1 MPLVTL
7 VLVALPLLAG
17 AGVPAIPQAAEPL
30 PNIDTATSANGVVAL
45 PQSVSP
51 AIRGVFAKY
60 TKVVAPNGK
69 PIHILAQDGWSDA
82 RIVKARN
89 VLEHI
94 LRDVPGTRY
103 GSDKRIV
110 ANAMADNRATLTLF
124 RTEPDMRAAFR
135 GPLRQVDLGMQ
146 DLRANE
152 APVEGHEDYMAH
164 RTRDASYEEVLHM
177 VHDYGI
183 KPALPQMQEE
193 LRRITHAA
201 MDRGLWRGNQDDLE
215 NEPNEYFAAIYDNYL
230 DLWTV
235 PPTVYEGRPIPEG
248 RNPAGT
254 SHFGGYGA
262 AGRERM
268 RGSDPEGLAILQEF
282 FPPFLTYTPEMPA
295 DFEGTFSMQHDA
307 SLRYTTKSQHLK
319 NARLTGSNNAGL
331 TGNGWDNQLNGNDG
345 DNTLRGNAGDDV
357 LDGGRGRDTAV
368 YEGNADEYD
377 VVHDGA
383 SIRVIDHHVDRDGS
397 DLLLGIERIAF
408 ADEASSL
415 QDLAIAALLPKRV
428 DVFGIPVHA
437 TAAAGDDKVL
447 HAAAVLAQYLDNDE
461 DGRPDD
467 ESLVGALLE
476 HDGRIFMAVDRSE
489 LDAIFEQLEAA
500 WPGTLD
506 KTAWHLNQDEITG
519 PNWIWQNL
527 QAEETQLNNGDG
539 GRFDGAL
546 EEILHMITHVGLAN
560 AYPEAFAEAPGSRL
574 ADAMDMARGGQF
586 LGVPDRY
593 PGNAAYSYYDE
604 TCVYQCQAT
613 EYIYWSMTSL
623 LGGQEFEGRPEDIGQ
638 EWRLNTAERLRS
650 GNAEMHAL
658 LTDAAFRLP
667 TRLPDGN
674 YSGRPLAIKSS
685 APTTGRAVYA
695 DLLALF
701 EEFRAFLNAERS
713 GGVPDL
719 SAAAMAG
726 QYGELKRYQRRL
738 AAIDPGDWP
747 IPQQVDY
754 QLVRA
759 EMNGL
764 EFRHRVLVPWSLDP
778 GFYNDALPRT
788 RLRGDGPLS
797 SERREALQDRLQ
809 SVGGILQQARVNLDD
824 LSAVAG
830 DLGTLAVLSLGDSRA
845 GYESLRAPLAEHHPE
860 LIADLDAALTAID
873 AYIGWIEAN
882 KHRMTARA
890 GVGKDNYNW
899 LLKNVYLFP
908 YTWEEVRTIVELEDN
923 RVITYQR
930 LEENRNRDVPAIE
943 PVQSQA
949 EYKASVSGAIDHLM
963 DFLREEEIFTVNDY
977 LTPDEYFGSWHGFD
991 NPWPEKHDYFFNF
1004 SHREPLMEETHEM
1017 VGHHFDGLRSR
1028 NDDRLIRGGRRPFKI
1043 GTARGEGFAFALEE
1057 LLMHAGYLDERNPH
1071 GREIAYEQSAFRTV
1085 RALSD
1090 IYMHSGDWTL
1100 ADAME
1105 FCVAN
1110 APHGELLDGSH
1121 HLWFELDTTLRG
1133 VGHHMLMVVGKVQFM
1148 KLFRDRAN
1156 QLGDEFKLGAF
1167 LDGVLDTGSIP
1178 WSLIRWE
1185 MTGLD
1190 DEIRRLTSP

>member
-1 MPLVTL
+1 MPLVAT
-7 VLVALPLLAG
+7 VLVVLTMLAG
-17 AGVPAIPQAAEPL
+17 AVAVGAPQATEPL
-30 PNIDTATSANGVVAL
+30 PDIDTSTSANGVVAL
-45 PQSVSP
+45 PQTVSP
-51 AIRGVFAKY
+51 VIREVFAKY

-94 LRDVPGTRY
+94 LRDVPGTKY
-103 GSDKRIV
+103 GADKRIV

-135 GPLRQVDLGMQ
+135 GPLRDVELGMQ

-183 KPALPQMQEE
+183 KPALPEMQEE
-193 LRRITHAA
+193 LRRITRAA

-235 PPTVYEGRPIPEG
+235 PPTVYEGRPIDPD
-248 RNPAGT
+248 RIPAGT

-262 AGRERM
+262 RGRHGLRL
-268 RGSDPEGLAILQEF
+268 SDPEGLAILQEF
-282 FPPFLTYTPEMPA
+282 FPPFLTYTPELPA
-295 DFEGTFSMQHDA
+295 EFEGTFSMQRDG
-307 SLRYTTKSQHLK
+307 SLRYTAKSQHLK
-319 NARLTGSNNAGL
+319 NATL
-331 TGNGWDNQLNGNDG
+331 TGNNDAGLIGNAWDNQLTGNSG
-345 DNTLRGNAGDDV
+345 DNTLRGNAGADL
-357 LDGGRGRDTAV
+357 LDGGHGTDTAV

-377 VVHDGA
+377 VARDGA
-383 SIRVIDHHVDRDGS
+383 TIRVTDRRIDRDGS
-397 DLLLGIERIAF
+397 DLLLNIERLAF
-408 ADEASSL
+408 ADGTVSL
-415 QDLAIAALLPKRV
+415 QDLAS
-428 DVFGIPVHA
+428 
-437 TAAAGDDKVL
+437 AAGP
-447 HAAAVLAQYLDNDE
+447 A
-461 DGRPDD
+461 
-467 ESLVGALLE
+467 S
-476 HDGRIFMAVDRSE
+476 
-489 LDAIFEQLEAA
+489 
-500 WPGTLD
+500 
-506 KTAWHLNQDEITG
+506 
-519 PNWIWQNL
+519 
-527 QAEETQLNNGDG
+527 
-539 GRFDGAL
+539 
-546 EEILHMITHVGLAN
+546 
-560 AYPEAFAEAPGSRL
+560 
-574 ADAMDMARGGQF
+574 
-586 LGVPDRY
+586 
-593 PGNAAYSYYDE
+593 
-604 TCVYQCQAT
+604 
-613 EYIYWSMTSL
+613 
-623 LGGQEFEGRPEDIGQ
+623 
-638 EWRLNTAERLRS
+638 
-650 GNAEMHAL
+650 
-658 LTDAAFRLP
+658 
-667 TRLPDGN
+667 
-674 YSGRPLAIKSS
+674 
-685 APTTGRAVYA
+685 YA
-695 DLLALF
+695 DLLGLF
-701 EEFRAFLNAERS
+701 EDFRAFLAAQRVE
-713 GGVPDL
+713 GVPDY
-719 SAAAMAG
+719 SASAMAD
-726 QYGELKRYQRRL
+726 QFEELKQYQQRL
-738 AAIDPGDWP
+738 AAMDPGDWS
-747 IPQQVDY
+747 ISQQVDY

-764 EFRHRVLVPWSLDP
+764 EFRHRVLVPWLLDP

-788 RLRGDGPLS
+788 RLRGDG
-797 SERREALQDRLQ
+797 ALTEEQRATLRDRLR
-809 SVGGILQQARVNLDD
+809 SVGGILEQARVDLDD

-830 DLGTLAVLSLGDSRA
+830 DLGTLAVLSLGDTRA
-845 GYESLRAPLAEHHPE
+845 AYESLRARLAEHHPE
-860 LIADLDAALTAID
+860 LVADLEAALAAID
-873 AYIGWIEAN
+873 GYIGWIEAN

-949 EYKASVSGAIDHLM
+949 EYKASVSAAIDHLM
-963 DFLREEEIFTVNDY
+963 DFLRDQEIFTVNDY

-1028 NDDRLIRGGRRPFKI
+1028 NDDRPIRGGRRPFKI

-1057 LLMHAGYLDERNPH
+1057 LLMHAGYLDGRNPH

-1133 VGHHMLMVVGKVQFM
+1133 VGHHMLMVVGKVQFI

-1156 QLGDEFKLGAF
+1156 QLGDEFKLSEF
-1167 LDGVLDTGSIP
+1167 LDEVLDTGSIP

-1190 DEIRRLTSP
+1190 DEIRQLTSG

>member
-1 MPLVTL
+1 MPLVASL
-7 VLVALPLLAG
+7 VLALTLLAG
-17 AGVPAIPQAAEPL
+17 AAGPVGRQTTQPL
-30 PNIDTATSANGVVAL
+30 PDIDTSASPNGVVVL

-51 AIRGVFAKY
+51 VIRDVFVKY

-94 LRDVPGTRY
+94 LRDVPGTKY
-103 GSDKRIV
+103 GADKRIV
-110 ANAMADNRATLTLF
+110 ANAMGDNRATLTLF

-135 GPLRQVDLGMQ
+135 GPLREVELGMQ

-183 KPALPQMQEE
+183 KPALPEMQEE

-235 PPTVYEGRPIPEG
+235 PPTVYEGRPIDAE
-248 RNPAGT
+248 RIPAGT

-262 AGRERM
+262 LGRHGLRL
-268 RGSDPEGLAILQEF
+268 SDPEGLAILQEF
-282 FPPFLTYTPEMPA
+282 FPPFLTYTAELPA
-295 DFEGTFSMQHDA
+295 ELEGTFSMQRDGA
-307 SLRYTTKSQHLK
+307 LRYTAKSQHLK
-319 NARLTGSNNAGL
+319 NATLTGDNHAGL
-331 TGNGWDNQLNGNDG
+331 VGNGWDNQLTGNDG
-345 DNTLRGNAGDDV
+345 DNTLRGNAGDDM
-357 LDGGRGRDTAV
+357 LAGGSGTDTAV
-368 YEGNADEYD
+368 YEGNASDYD
-377 VVHDGA
+377 VVYDGA
-383 SIRVIDHHVDRDGS
+383 TLRVTDRRVDRDGS
-397 DLLLGIERIAF
+397 DLLLNIEHIAF
-408 ADEASSL
+408 ADRTVGSA
-415 QDLAIAALLPKRV
+415 P
-428 DVFGIPVHA
+428 
-437 TAAAGDDKVL
+437 AAGQGD
-447 HAAAVLAQYLDNDE
+447 Y
-461 DGRPDD
+461 
-467 ESLVGALLE
+467 
-476 HDGRIFMAVDRSE
+476 
-489 LDAIFEQLEAA
+489 
-500 WPGTLD
+500 
-506 KTAWHLNQDEITG
+506 
-519 PNWIWQNL
+519 
-527 QAEETQLNNGDG
+527 EE
-539 GRFDGAL
+539 
-546 EEILHMITHVGLAN
+546 
-560 AYPEAFAEAPGSRL
+560 
-574 ADAMDMARGGQF
+574 
-586 LGVPDRY
+586 
-593 PGNAAYSYYDE
+593 
-604 TCVYQCQAT
+604 
-613 EYIYWSMTSL
+613 L
-623 LGGQEFEGRPEDIGQ
+623 LG
-638 EWRLNTAERLRS
+638 
-650 GNAEMHAL
+650 
-658 LTDAAFRLP
+658 
-667 TRLPDGN
+667 
-674 YSGRPLAIKSS
+674 
-685 APTTGRAVYA
+685 
-695 DLLALF
+695 LF
-701 EEFRAFLNAERS
+701 EEFRTFLDADRMD
-713 GGVPDL
+713 GVPDY
-719 SAAAMAG
+719 SSAAMAV
-726 QYGELKRYQRRL
+726 QFEELKSYQRRL
-738 AAIDPGDWP
+738 AAMQTSAWP

-754 QLVRA
+754 HLVRA

-764 EFRHRVLVPWSLDP
+764 EFRHRVLAPWSLDP
-778 GFYNDALPRT
+778 GFYNDALPRV
-788 RLRGDGPLS
+788 RLRDDGPLTA
-797 SERREALQDRLQ
+797 ERRDALRGRLR
-809 SVGGILQQARVNLDD
+809 SARGVLEQARNNLDD
-824 LSAVAG
+824 LSAIAG

-845 GYESLRAPLAEHHPE
+845 GYEELRGPLSQHHAE
-860 LIADLDAALTAID
+860 LIPDLEDALSAID
-873 AYIGWIEAN
+873 EYIVWIEAN
-882 KHRMTARA
+882 QHRMTARA

-930 LEENRNRDVPAIE
+930 LEENRNRDVPTIE

-949 EYKASVSGAIDHLM
+949 EYKASVAAAIEHLM
-963 DFLREEEIFTVNDY
+963 DFLREQEIFTVNDY

-1028 NDDRLIRGGRRPFKI
+1028 NDDRPIRGGRRPFKI

-1057 LLMHAGYLDERNPH
+1057 LLMHAGYLDDRNPH

-1156 QLGDEFKLGAF
+1156 QLGDGFSLAEF

-1185 MTGLD
+1185 MTGID